1 MQHQVE
7 PICGNLKF
15 KDKDGFYRHIDRL
28 NSPTFCEAVK
38 VYDHVERYL
47 GKPKID
53 GEESEVNVGRGLR

>member
-15 KDKDGFYRHIDRL
+15 KDKDGFYRHIDRVK
-28 NSPTFCEAVK
+28 SPTFCEPVK
-38 VYDHVERYL
+38 VYELVERYL

-53 GEESEVNVGRGLR
+53 EETEVDVGRGLR